1 MSKSL
6 SSLSTTQSLTETLL
20 LQLHEPDLALA
31 YCDRVYAPTNPGM
44 HPNTASLA
52 SLAFRPHPKDPA
64 AANIYL
70 TLLEVY
76 LKPKAAIQ
84 EFDRSIASLAPVRNT
99 INQRTT
105 AMPRTKGAKKIAQ
118 IEDGKRSAFFL
129 SFLVIGFPIMP
140 YELLA
145 FIFPMSLPHRALALH
160 HVLPLPWPS

>member
-1 MSKSL
+1 M
-6 SSLSTTQSLTETLL
+6 
-20 LQLHEPDLALA
+20 QLHEADLALA

-44 HPNTASLA
+44 HPSRASLA

-105 AMPRTKGAKKIAQ
+105 AMPRSKGTRKIAQ
-118 IEDGKRSAFFL
+118 IEDGMRYSTFFPFFFL
-129 SFLVIGFPIMP
+129 FFRAERGSFSRFVGDN
-140 YELLA
+140 
-145 FIFPMSLPHRALALH
+145 
-160 HVLPLPWPS
+160 